1 MSTDSDM
8 PLSAH
13 LLELRKRLLRFI
25 IVLGIAFVAG
35 MPFNEYIYTYLSN
48 PLMAS
53 LPTDGKLIATQVTS
67 PVLVYKNNLLCCFV
81 ILHARVFHRIM
92 GVLEAW
98 IIRA

>member
-35 MPFNEYIYTYLSN
+35 MPFNEYIYTYLTN

-67 PVLVYKNNLLCCFV
+67 PVLVPIKTTLYAALLFCMP
-81 ILHARVFHRIM
+81 VFFI
-92 GVLEAW
+92 E
-98 IIRA
+98 